1 MYNNRVFFMKK
12 HYKKIIL
19 RIIAIILSSV
29 SFLYLLEI
37 IYDKIQYVKAKP
49 QIQVYNNQQI
59 TNNNKQ
65 KPDLSNYVL
74 INKNCAPCIND
85 RKGNAGC
92 VISKDNKILLVRY
105 RRTNQISLPGG
116 FRDYRHRDTFVASEE
131 MRNSLGYII
140 SIEDVIKDFNHFLG
154 LSRDSNFR
162 LYKCNIIQKTKKTN
176 KKIIEEFWVDKNKLK
191 EKLNS
196 NEIAFK
202 KELQFVYDKFEFVIK

>member
-1 MYNNRVFFMKK
+1 MKK

-37 IYDKIQYVKAKP
+37 IYDKIQYVKTKP

-74 INKNCAPCIND
+74 INKNCTTCIND

-131 MRNSLGYII
+131 MRNALGYII

-176 KKIIEEFWVDKNKLK
+176 KKIIEEYWVDKNKLK

-196 NEIAFK
+196 DEIAFK

>member
-1 MYNNRVFFMKK
+1 MKK

-37 IYDKIQYVKAKP
+37 IYDKIQYVKTKP

-74 INKNCAPCIND
+74 INKNCTTCIND

-131 MRNSLGYII
+131 MRNALGYII

-196 NEIAFK
+196 DEIAFK

>member
-1 MYNNRVFFMKK
+1 MKK

-37 IYDKIQYVKAKP
+37 IYDKIQYVKTKP

-131 MRNSLGYII
+131 MRNALGYII

-196 NEIAFK
+196 DEIAFK